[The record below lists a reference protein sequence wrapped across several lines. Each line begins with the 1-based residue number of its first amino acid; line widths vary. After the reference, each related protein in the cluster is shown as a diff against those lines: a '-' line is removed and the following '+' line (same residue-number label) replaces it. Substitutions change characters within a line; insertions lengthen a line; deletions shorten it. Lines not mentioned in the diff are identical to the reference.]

1 MQTSPKIIKATAFS
15 DRTIEIYYSSG
26 EVGSFNFENYFD
38 YLGLYDFLEDVSEF
52 AKVNVDPYGHNIFW
66 LNPKTNEEIELDP
79 SIMYSIISQQK
90 IIVNEKVV
98 FDPSLGKAGWL

>member
-1 MQTSPKIIKATAFS
+1 MQTSPKIIKASAFS
-15 DRTIEIYYSSG
+15 DRTIEVYYSSG
-26 EVGSFNFENYFD
+26 EVGSFN
-38 YLGLYDFLEDVSEF
+38 
-52 AKVNVDPYGHNIFW
+52 VDRYGHNIFW

-98 FDPSLGKAGWL
+98 FDPALGKAGWL